1 MGDSAER
8 RIARQR
14 RRSRVRRRV
23 VGTDIR
29 PRLCVFRSNRHI
41 YLQVISDESGRTL
54 ASASTMGAGG
64 KGGKSAGPV
73 VATAGE
79 LGREIAGRCKELSI
93 GTVVFDRNG
102 YRFHGCVRAVAE
114 GAREA
119 GLQL

>member
-1 MGDSAER
+1 MGNSAER
-8 RIARQR
+8 RVARQR

-23 VGTDIR
+23 VGTDQR
-29 PRLCVFRSNRHI
+29 PRLCVFRSNKHL
-41 YLQVISDESGRTL
+41 YLQIISDESGRTL
-54 ASASTMGAGG
+54 ATASTMESGGDANKLGA
-64 KGGKSAGPV
+64 V

-93 GTVVFDRNG
+93 DAVVFDRNG